1 MNVNRKRNQFLLL
14 FNNIKTLHTYYHK
27 YSYLQFMIYFVAYDL
42 YIIIKYVSSGPRRV
56 LCAHRSQDQ
65 NCAVHRPPAE
75 LRTIMYTIYA
85 YHL

>member
-1 MNVNRKRNQFLLL
+1 MSIIKETNLYCF
-14 FNNIKTLHTYYHK
+14 FNNIETLLKYYHK

-75 LRTIMYTIYA
+75 LRTTM
-85 YHL
+85 